1 MQIQIEI
8 QEETPETVVTIR
20 CRERTAYIDKLVAA
34 LKMTDRQIVVTQ
46 GGAAM
51 SLRLEAILYIESVDG
66 KCFLYTADGVYESSL
81 KLYELERQLE
91 PYLFVRIHKSGIV
104 NLKNI
109 GSIRAYIDRRLLLT
123 MSNGEQLIVSRRY
136 AEEIK
141 GLLGV
146 K

>member
-1 MQIQIEI
+1 MRIQIEI

-20 CRERTAYIDKLVAA
+20 CRERTPHIDKLVAA
-34 LKMTDRQIVVTQ
+34 LKMTDRQIMAVRC
-46 GGAAM
+46 GAAVA
-51 SLRLEAILYIESVDG
+51 LHLEAILYIESVDG
-66 KCFLYTADGVYESSL
+66 KSFIYTAEGVYETGL

-109 GSIRAYIDRRLLLT
+109 ESIRAYIDRRLLIT
-123 MSNGEQLIVSRRY
+123 MNNGEQLIASRRY
-136 AEEIK
+136 ADDIK
-141 GLLGV
+141 VLLGV